1 MAAIAT
7 TPTPTPQTHGVFAAP
22 RRTCDASFDGGTGE
36 WPDMTIVGALLM
48 PEGAPIVVS
57 DITTVAAPAADVV
70 VTPLAVGMPCRDAE
84 SRRRRLRSAPIS
96 AAV

>member
-1 MAAIAT
+1 
-7 TPTPTPQTHGVFAAP
+7 
-22 RRTCDASFDGGTGE
+22 
-36 WPDMTIVGALLM
+36 MTVVGALLI

-57 DITTVAAPAADVV
+57 DITTVTAPADVV
-70 VTPLAVGMPCRDAE
+70 VTPLAAGVPWRDAE